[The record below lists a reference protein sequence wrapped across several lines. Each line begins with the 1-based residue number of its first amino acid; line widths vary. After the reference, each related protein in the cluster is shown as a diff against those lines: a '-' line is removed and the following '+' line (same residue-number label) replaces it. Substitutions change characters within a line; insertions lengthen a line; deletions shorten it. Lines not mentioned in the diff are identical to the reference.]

1 VFDDARRDHFGGG
14 IKDTPHDT
22 VDRQMIGDD
31 TAAIDAFKT
40 PPLVGIAMLEE
51 VPPGNAVFV
60 PLPPCSR
67 RLEALSQ
74 WPQPG
79 VP

>member
-1 VFDDARRDHFGGG
+1 
-14 IKDTPHDT
+14 
-22 VDRQMIGDD
+22 MIGDD